1 MFARHVLRS
10 FVIPLLLYGAAG
22 LVAAYFVWHGVNGQR
37 GLKAGVEYEQRIAE
51 LRSELAGLKSERAQ
65 WERKLA
71 LMRGDV
77 VDADILDEEARVVLG
92 RAHRNDIVIL
102 APPPARR

>member
-1 MFARHVLRS
+1 MLRS

-22 LVAAYFVWHGVNGQR
+22 LVAAYFVWHAVNGQR
-37 GLKAGVEYEQRIAE
+37 GLKTGVEYGQRIAE
-51 LRSELAGLKSERAQ
+51 LRAELASLKAERAQ

-77 VDADILDEEARVVLG
+77 IDADILDEEARVVLG
-92 RAHRNDIVIL
+92 RAHRNEIVIL
-102 APPPARR
+102 APPQPARR